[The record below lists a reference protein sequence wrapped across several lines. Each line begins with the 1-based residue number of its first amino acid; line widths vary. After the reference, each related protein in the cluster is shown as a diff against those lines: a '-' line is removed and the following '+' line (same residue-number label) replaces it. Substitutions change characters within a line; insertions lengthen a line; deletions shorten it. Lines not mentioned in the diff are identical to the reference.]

1 MQRRELPVDVGPV
14 QRIPKGFAS
23 QIHSLAVPAEPTGNR
38 RRRELMST
46 RPVVVTQRS
55 VPSYSAEAG
64 FWAMSPY
71 SHEASKGEVSDHSI
85 LIVDVE

>member
-1 MQRRELPVDVGPV
+1 
-14 QRIPKGFAS
+14 
-23 QIHSLAVPAEPTGNR
+23 
-38 RRRELMST
+38 MST